1 MPTRDPSLIR
11 VAVFAA
17 NEREEETA
25 RAILS
30 RADASDVHQYSGMVT
45 GWATREGIA
54 DLARAGLMYEES
66 HRLKP
71 RERRGT
77 SDRSRDRLERFLE
90 SATGLPAQ
98 EPDLPRAYLVEF
110 RGPMRPE
117 WMERLRRENL
127 SYLGKTGV
135 ETYRMMLTPAEKQCL
150 ESLDFFLEAT
160 PEQDVATE
168 AVVEQWET
176 AQSAVPQAAEG
187 GLLGADAP
195 AQTETATYDAIV
207 YREQDLERLVEI
219 LAKDPGVTIRERYS
233 DTVRFDAPKNSPLL
247 AAITRMPIVK
257 LLADYNPPSLFCNSS
272 RVVMGLCQPGS
283 PPVARFPWNGKGV
296 RVGVL
301 DSGADTTHP
310 DLTAAVVKTI
320 AVPNSLPS
328 DTIGH
333 GTHVAGILAGR
344 GVASQGAVQGVAPGS
359 ELVVTAMVDAAGK
372 LLLPLNYKDIF
383 GEVLAEGVTI
393 LNLSWGWP
401 IGGAYDQGSVQVDR
415 LAYEHPEILFV
426 IAAGNS
432 GEAKDGQHKFKT
444 IGAPASAKNA
454 ITAGAWTGPCDN
466 IACPVRM
473 LTWQMKKPAQF
484 PKPPAANEPVCPNAP
499 GTTAAFSSRGPTDY
513 ESIKPDVLAPGAFI
527 ESAKAKVTAPGLFE
541 KNCIT
546 QGPDYACSSG
556 TSVAAPF
563 ISGCAAILRQ
573 YLRDVRATPNPPSA
587 LLKALLIAAASPVPA
602 PSPERAGQ
610 NGTLVGFPDFDQGF
624 GLVDLGT
631 LLPHAAAPASRRVAF
646 TAIANDSE
654 EALAS
659 RQPPNALRKSFRVYE
674 VTVPPGS
681 TGRLRV
687 VLCWTDLPGVFLQN
701 NLQLDVLLPD
711 GSVAV
716 GNQGHLFRKDPIF
729 DDLDAS
735 TGIPF
740 DKRNNVEVVHIEKP
754 PPGNYR
760 IRVVAW
766 NTPFPAPNPMQ
777 GYALVVSGEL
787 DSDTL
792 QTS

>member
-1 MPTRDPSLIR
+1 MSTPDPNLIR
-11 VAVFAA
+11 VAVFTA
-17 NEREEETA
+17 NAREEEAA
-25 RAILS
+25 RSILS
-30 RADASDVHQYSGMVT
+30 RAGASDVHQYSGMIT
-45 GWATREGIA
+45 GWATAEGIA
-54 DLARAGLMYEES
+54 DLRRAGLMYEES
-66 HRLKP
+66 HRRTP
-71 RERRGT
+71 RKRRYVQQIKEP
-77 SDRSRDRLERFLE
+77 LLRFLQ
-90 SATGLPAQ
+90 SASQTPPPGLDVPC
-98 EPDLPRAYLVEF
+98 AYLVEF

-117 WMERLRRENL
+117 WIDRLRREGL
-127 SYLGKTGV
+127 SYIGKTGV
-135 ETYRMMLTPAEKQCL
+135 ETYRMMLTGQEKQRL
-150 ESLDFFLEAT
+150 ESLDFFLEAS
-160 PEQDVATE
+160 PEHDVATE
-168 AVVEQWET
+168 AVVEQWEM
-176 AQSAVPQAAEG
+176 AQAIPPAAEG
-187 GLLGADAP
+187 SLLGAGVETLA
-195 AQTETATYDAIV
+195 ETATYDAIV
-207 YREQDLERLVEI
+207 YREQDLDSLVEI
-219 LAKDPGVTIRERYS
+219 LAKDPAVTIREHFS
-233 DTVRFDAPKNSPLL
+233 DTVRFEAPKNSPLL
-247 AAITRMPIVK
+247 VAITRMPIVK

-272 RVVMGLCQPGS
+272 RLALGLCQPGN
-283 PPVARFPWNGKGV
+283 PFAPRFPWDGTGV

-301 DSGADTTHP
+301 DSGADATHP
-310 DLTAAVVKTI
+310 DLASAVVKTI
-320 AVPNSLPS
+320 HVPNSLPS

-333 GTHVAGILAGR
+333 GTHVAGIIAGR
-344 GVASQGAVQGVAPGS
+344 GIASQGAVQGAAPGA

-415 LAYEHPEILFV
+415 LVYENPEILFV

-454 ITAGAWTGPCDN
+454 ITVGAWTGPCDN
-466 IACPVRM
+466 VTCPVRM
-473 LTWQMKKPAQF
+473 LTWQIKKPVQF
-484 PKPPAANEPVCPNAP
+484 PNPPAANEPVCPDAP

-527 ESAKAKVTAPGLFE
+527 ESVKATVTAPNLFE
-541 KNCIT
+541 KHCLT

-556 TSVAAPF
+556 TSMAAPF
-563 ISGCAAILRQ
+563 ISGCAAILKQ

-587 LLKALLIAAASPVPA
+587 LLKAMLIAAASPVPA

-624 GLVDLGT
+624 GLVDLGA
-631 LLPHAAAPASRRVAF
+631 LLPHAAAPPNRRIAF
-646 TAIANDSE
+646 TAIPNDSD

-659 RQPPNALRKSFRVYE
+659 RQPPGAPRKSFRVYQ
-674 VTVPPGS
+674 VSVPPGA
-681 TGRLRV
+681 TGRLRI
-687 VLCWTDLPGVFLQN
+687 VLCWTDLPAAFLQN

-711 GSVAV
+711 GLVAL
-716 GNQGHLFRKDPIF
+716 GNQSHTFRKDPIF

-754 PPGNYR
+754 APGNYR

-787 DSDTL
+787 DSEIL
-792 QTS
+792 QAS